1 MTAFKK
7 LNFQLPKD
15 LAVSRFSDLKPGWEK
30 VENSFGDLPE
40 IDYAFCQPFRCLDQ
54 ESLEA
59 VKEVIEESRHLAYSN
74 PRAVTLRGLP
84 QLQKWFSC
92 AELEKVVSEI
102 AGVELTA
109 HLALEYAHVNF
120 QAVSDD
126 GEEDTRVA
134 VDDWHYDYVPFVFIS
149 MISKTPGAEGGKLCT
164 DFGDFALEA
173 GESVLVQGSHVKHMA
188 EKAKDGNRITLI
200 VSFAP
205 KSLDYRD
212 TTRVLPGQLPYSPL
226 EPLGEQAIQHRFSRL
241 SRQASRL
248 AACDPIRDQE
258 QVASILEMLKDEYQ
272 RWEQLSQAEH

>member
-1 MTAFKK
+1 MTSLKK
-7 LNFQLPKD
+7 LNFQLPED
-15 LAVSRFSDLKPGWEK
+15 LAISRFSDLKPGWEK
-30 VENSFGDLPE
+30 AANDFGDLPE
-40 IDYAFCQPFRCLDQ
+40 IDFACCQPFRCLDQ

-120 QAVSDD
+120 QAVPKE

-134 VDDWHYDYVPFVFIS
+134 VDDWHHDYVPFVFIS

-173 GESVLVQGSHVKHMA
+173 GESILVQGSHVKHMA
-188 EKAKDGNRITLI
+188 EKAMDGNRITLI

-212 TTRVLPGQLPYSPL
+212 TTRILPGQLPYSPL
-226 EPLGEQAIQHRFSRL
+226 EPLGEQAVQHRFSRL
-241 SRQASRL
+241 SRQAARL
-248 AACDPIRDQE
+248 AACDPIRDQTKI
-258 QVASILEMLKDEYQ
+258 ASILEKLRDDSH
-272 RWEQLSQAEH
+272 RWEELIQAGN

>member
-1 MTAFKK
+1 VASLKK
-7 LNFQLPKD
+7 LNFQLPEG
-15 LAVSRFSDLKPGWEK
+15 LAVSRFSDLKSGWEK
-30 VENSFGDLPE
+30 AANSFGDLPE
-40 IDYAFCQPFRCLDQ
+40 IDYALCQPFRCLDQ

-109 HLALEYAHVNF
+109 HLELEYAHVNF
-120 QAVSDD
+120 QAISED

-134 VDDWHYDYVPFVFIS
+134 VDDWHYDDVPFVFIF

-164 DFGDFALEA
+164 YFGDFSLEA
-173 GESVLVQGSHVKHMA
+173 GESILVQGSHVKHMA

-212 TTRVLPGQLPYSPL
+212 TTRIPSSQLPYSPL
-226 EPLGEQAIQHRFSRL
+226 EPLGEQAVQHRFSRL
-241 SRQASRL
+241 SRQAARL
-248 AACDPIRDQE
+248 AACDPIRDQT
-258 QVASILEMLKDEYQ
+258 QIASILEKLRDDSL
-272 RWEQLSQAEH
+272 RWEQLTQAVN